1 MATAASGAGGLA
13 DGEQPHPEQVPL
25 PEDPWEHG
33 VDPWQ
38 NPDVHSSGVNA
49 SEGVPPGFAHSAA
62 DGVFPGGPV
71 GPPMSYAPGF
81 MGGCGPCPGHGGCLP
96 QGPCGCGSPN
106 VHPGP
111 CHLPGSNVCPGPGIP
126 PSHTVPLGPCP
137 LPSYG
142 VCPGGGMGP
151 GCGMVPGC
159 GGFQPAMNGVPY
171 TGCGCGMMMN
181 GWPNAMWNGCGGMP
195 CTGVYGDS
203 QSWSKP
209 TTPTGMPNAKPRPIL
224 RGGDLGVEETRQIP
238 RMMTTKVVLP
248 EMRVE
253 AQQRRLHQ
261 RSVRC

>member
-33 VDPWQ
+33 EDPCQ

-49 SEGVPPGFAHSAA
+49 SEGVPPCFAHSAA
-62 DGVFPGGPV
+62 DGIFPGGPV

-142 VCPGGGMGP
+142 VCPGGR
-151 GCGMVPGC
+151 VPGC

-195 CTGVYGDS
+195 CSRGL
-203 QSWSKP
+203 
-209 TTPTGMPNAKPRPIL
+209 L
-224 RGGDLGVEETRQIP
+224 RGGDLGVEETHRIP
-238 RMMTTKVVLP
+238 TKTMMRVVLP

-253 AQQRRLHQ
+253 AQQRRPPR
-261 RSVRC
+261 RSDRC